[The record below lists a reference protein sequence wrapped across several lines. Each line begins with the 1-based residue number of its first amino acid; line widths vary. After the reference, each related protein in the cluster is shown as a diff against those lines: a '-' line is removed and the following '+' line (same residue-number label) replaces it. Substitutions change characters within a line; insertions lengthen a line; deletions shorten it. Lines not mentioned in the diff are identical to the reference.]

1 MRAGADG
8 IPNAVGR
15 QRLVIPRAG
24 SRYAPS
30 ATAGVGALGLNRV
43 GDRTPGVTD
52 RATGLAQARGDERV
66 TPEIEAKVRAV
77 SDLHV
82 QAIAR
87 AHAAGVKIAM
97 GTDSGVFAHGIN
109 HKELAWMVRAGL
121 SPQQSLRA
129 ATGSAAELLERS
141 DIGGVA
147 PGKLADLIVV
157 GGDPWNFDRFDQ
169 NLRQVIK
176 GGQVVRDAR

>member
-1 MRAGADG
+1 M
-8 IPNAVGR
+8 
-15 QRLVIPRAG
+15 
-24 SRYAPS
+24 
-30 ATAGVGALGLNRV
+30 
-43 GDRTPGVTD
+43 
-52 RATGLAQARGDERV
+52 

-121 SPQQSLRA
+121 SPQQSLMA

-157 GGDPWNFDRFDQ
+157 GGDPWDFDRFAE
-169 NLRQVIK
+169 NLRLVIK

>member
-1 MRAGADG
+1 M
-8 IPNAVGR
+8 
-15 QRLVIPRAG
+15 
-24 SRYAPS
+24 
-30 ATAGVGALGLNRV
+30 
-43 GDRTPGVTD
+43 
-52 RATGLAQARGDERV
+52 

-147 PGKLADLIVV
+147 PGKLADLVVV

-169 NLRQVIK
+169 NLQLVMK